1 MDKLSKELAS
11 TTAKDGGLKG
21 RQCTR
26 HLNGNVA
33 QIMESLTRI
42 EQNQAQMQ
50 AEISWLRQRHEQ
62 RNDEMMSQMR

>member
-11 TTAKDGGLKG
+11 TTAKDEGLKG

-26 HLNGNVA
+26 HLITDGNVA
-33 QIMESLTRI
+33 QIMESLARI

-50 AEISWLRQRHEQ
+50 AEISWLRQRQSSEA
-62 RNDEMMSQMR
+62 MK